1 MNRPSSDLWSGVVL
15 ILAPLLSV
23 FAMAHH
29 PSTGGAG
36 AAERLAEMVREST
49 ISSSVHGGLI
59 ALMIAT
65 LIGFFTVA
73 GRLGWRRARVQAG
86 AIAYSIGVLC
96 MVGAALVSGFII
108 AALAER
114 YVDATPAEMEAAMP
128 SFHLASS
135 ANQALAKTGAVAM
148 SAGIFFWS
156 WCMLRGS
163 RLQRGLG
170 ALGLL
175 VGLAPAASLLT
186 GRLVLDVHG
195 MLLVVVAQSLW
206 TVGVGIW
213 LLVADP
219 EPVT

>member
-1 MNRPSSDLWSGVVL
+1 MKRPSSYLWSGVTL
-15 ILAPLLSV
+15 IAAPVLSV

-29 PSTGGAG
+29 PSTGGSG
-36 AAERLAEMVREST
+36 TAERLAEMVREST
-49 ISSSVHGGLI
+49 ISSAVHGALI

-73 GRLGWRRARVQAG
+73 GLLGWGSARVRAG
-86 AIAYSIGVLC
+86 AIAYSIGVVC

-108 AALAER
+108 GALAER
-114 YVDATPAEMEAAMP
+114 YVDATPTEMEVAVP
-128 SFHLASS
+128 SFHLAHG

-156 WCMLRGS
+156 WVMLRGAG
-163 RLQRGLG
+163 LQRGL
-170 ALGLL
+170 ASLGLL
-175 VGLAPAASLLT
+175 VGLAPVVGPVS
-186 GRLVLDVHG
+186 GRLTLDVHG

-213 LLVADP
+213 VLRADP
-219 EPVT
+219 HAT